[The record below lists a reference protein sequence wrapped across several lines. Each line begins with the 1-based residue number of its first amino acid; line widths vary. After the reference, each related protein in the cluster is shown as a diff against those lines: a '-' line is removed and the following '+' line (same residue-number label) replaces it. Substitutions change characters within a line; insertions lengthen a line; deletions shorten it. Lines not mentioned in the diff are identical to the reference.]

1 MSNRRRGATNI
12 DSAPLSIPIT
22 HITPNCDGIDE
33 MRQQLVANGRVLQRI
48 ENQANI
54 FLSCARI
61 DDTETEHRFTFVL
74 GGRDQPIAAL
84 Q

>member
-1 MSNRRRGATNI
+1 MSNRRRDATNI
-12 DSAPLSIPIT
+12 DSALLSIPTTCIT
-22 HITPNCDGIDE
+22 LDYDRIDE
-33 MRQQLVANGRVLQRI
+33 MRQQVAASGCVLQRI

-54 FLSCARI
+54 FLGRARI
-61 DDTETEHRFTFVL
+61 DDTETEHCLTFVL

>member
-1 MSNRRRGATNI
+1 MSNRRRSATNI
-12 DSAPLSIPIT
+12 DSALLSIPIT
-22 HITPNCDGIDE
+22 RITLDYDRIDE
-33 MRQQLVANGRVLQRI
+33 MRQQLAANGRVLQRI

-54 FLSCARI
+54 FLSRARI
-61 DDTETEHRFTFVL
+61 DDAETQHCLTFVL

>member
-1 MSNRRRGATNI
+1 MSNRRRGTTNI
-12 DSAPLSIPIT
+12 DSALLSIPIT
-22 HITPNCDGIDE
+22 RITLDCDWIDE
-33 MRQQLVANGRVLQRI
+33 IRQQLVANGCVLQRI

-61 DDTETEHRFTFVL
+61 DDTETEHRLTFVL

>member
-1 MSNRRRGATNI
+1 MSNCRRGATNI
-12 DSAPLSIPIT
+12 DSALLSIAILRIT
-22 HITPNCDGIDE
+22 LDCNRMDE
-33 MRQQLVANGRVLQRI
+33 MRQQLAANGCVLQRI

-54 FLSCARI
+54 FLSRARI
-61 DDTETEHRFTFVL
+61 DDTETEHCLTFVL

>member
-1 MSNRRRGATNI
+1 MSNRRRGTTNI
-12 DSAPLSIPIT
+12 DTAMLSIPIT
-22 HITPNCDGIDE
+22 RITLDCDRIDE
-33 MRQQLVANGRVLQRI
+33 MRQQLAANGCVLQRI

-54 FLSCARI
+54 FLSRARI
-61 DDTETEHRFTFVL
+61 DDAETEHCLTFVL

>member
-1 MSNRRRGATNI
+1 
-12 DSAPLSIPIT
+12 
-22 HITPNCDGIDE
+22 
-33 MRQQLVANGRVLQRI
+33 MRQQLAANGSLLQRI

-61 DDTETEHRFTFVL
+61 DDTEAEHRLTFVL
-74 GGRDQPIAAL
+74 GGCDQPIAAL

>member
-12 DSAPLSIPIT
+12 DSALLSIPIT
-22 HITPNCDGIDE
+22 RITLDCDWIDE
-33 MRQQLVANGRVLQRI
+33 IRQQLVANGCVLQRI

-61 DDTETEHRFTFVL
+61 DDTETEHRFTLVL
-74 GGRDQPIAAL
+74 GGRDQSIAAL